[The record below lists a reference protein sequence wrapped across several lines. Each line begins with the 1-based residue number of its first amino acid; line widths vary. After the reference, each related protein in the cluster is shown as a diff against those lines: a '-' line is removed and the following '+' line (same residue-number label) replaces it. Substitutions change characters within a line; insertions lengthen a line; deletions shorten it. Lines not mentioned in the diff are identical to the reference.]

1 MFAKTIIDS
10 DAFLD
15 MPLSAQALYFHL
27 SMRADDDGF
36 INNPKKIQRMVG
48 ASDDDCKLLVMK
60 RFIIAFDSGV
70 IVIKHWRIHNYIRN
84 DRKKETNYTEEMAL
98 LTEKENG
105 AYSLKSEIPLIDV
118 EDTSE
123 TKRQKAYRE
132 SSLPYSFAYKI
143 KSAFWG
149 CSCPVCGAKMQ
160 ENIEDGIVTKNR
172 IPSIQHNIPISKGG
186 KHELGNISVICKE
199 CNVSLQDT
207 ETGQLNAEEVVKKWD
222 EICLADKSQSN
233 VSQMSVKCQHRL
245 GKDSIGKYSIEI
257 EGAAPT
263 SSTRHKYGTYKNV
276 LLSDDDMDKLKAEF
290 PDYEER
296 IERLSD
302 YIAQSGK
309 SYKSHLA
316 VIRNWAKRDKEG
328 KKSKAKETPQGSF
341 DTDDFFAAALAA
353 SRRENYGKNIGC

>member
-60 RFIIAFDSGV
+60 RFIIAFESGV
-70 IVIKHWRIHNYIRN
+70 IVIKHWRIHNYIQK
-84 DRKKETNYTEEMAL
+84 DRYIPTIYKDEKALLLVKDNKAYTE
-98 LTEKENG
+98 
-105 AYSLKSEIPLIDV
+105 
-118 EDTSE
+118 
-123 TKRQKAYRE
+123 
-132 SSLPYSFAYKI
+132 
-143 KSAFWG
+143 
-149 CSCPVCGAKMQ
+149 
-160 ENIEDGIVTKNR
+160 
-172 IPSIQHNIPISKGG
+172 
-186 KHELGNISVICKE
+186 
-199 CNVSLQDT
+199 
-207 ETGQLNAEEVVKKWD
+207 VKKASEKPCIQNGYTLETQD
-222 EICLADKSQSN
+222 
-233 VSQMSVKCQHRL
+233 RL

-257 EGAAPT
+257 EGAAPP

-316 VIRNWAKRDKEG
+316 VIRNWAKRDKEE
-328 KKSKAKETPQGSF
+328 KKSKAKETPQGSSF

-353 SRRENYGKNIGC
+353 SRRGSDADKR